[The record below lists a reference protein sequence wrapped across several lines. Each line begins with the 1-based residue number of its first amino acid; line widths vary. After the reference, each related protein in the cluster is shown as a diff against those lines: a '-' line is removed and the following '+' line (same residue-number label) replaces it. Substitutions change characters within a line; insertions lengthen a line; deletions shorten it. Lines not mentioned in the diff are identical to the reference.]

1 MFSNVI
7 LLNQQNPIC
16 KHKIKVELF
25 LENTSNIIHS
35 FDVIIVFNIYLKDI
49 IKEVIRQL
57 NTNQTDTLYYK
68 IMQNDILIYDSSDDE
83 KAHIY
88 HIPYR
93 DDIPLDRE
101 HLYMHIYKK
110 TDDKIYNISNN
121 YIIDETIEKIS
132 FQIYFDDFH
141 KDHQITFERKICKVN
156 CSTVYY
162 SIKDLELHAGTTTY
176 FDGYSSDEYGNE
188 IQEI

>member
-1 MFSNVI
+1 
-7 LLNQQNPIC
+7 LNQQNPIC

-57 NTNQTDTLYYK
+57 NTNQTYTLCYK

-83 KAHIY
+83 KSTGFSHISDE
-88 HIPYR
+88 
-93 DDIPLDRE
+93 DDISFE
-101 HLYMHIYKK
+101 HTPLYMHIYKK
-110 TDDKIYNISNN
+110 KDNEIYNISNN

-132 FQIYFDDFH
+132 FQIYFDDYH

-162 SIKDLELHAGTTTY
+162 SIEDLELHAGTTTY
-176 FDGYSSDEYGNE
+176 FDGYSSDEYDNE